1 MAIPNDLSLFS
12 SSSPPLLAGEVFVNA
27 SPAPSDDPCGDWSSI
42 PTSTVIPTI
51 YSIICVLGTIAN
63 SLAVCVLAHGSAS
76 RRTVANTFMLNL
88 CVSDLLFL
96 LSLPLWAVYYSQGY
110 NWPFG
115 RSACKICGF
124 LHNLNLYAS
133 IFFISCMSMDRYL
146 AIVHPLRSQ
155 SARDPK
161 RARLMCI
168 LVWVLACACAA
179 PTLALRDTYL
189 LEALGVEACV
199 ILYPDQTWYLTLV
212 WMKIV
217 LGFLLPLFAIS
228 CCYWAIGK
236 HLLADT
242 GLMRMQRASYP
253 TMPSFKSS
261 ESQEGCAKPE
271 RPPTPCFNPSS
282 NEGKPQMGRGVER
295 ILWTVAAVVLAFF
308 VCWFPFHCL
317 TFLDILKNE
326 GWLDG
331 CWVTWTYHN
340 LIPLTL
346 CLGFSNSAI
355 NPMLYCFIGNHF
367 RGRLGGLC
375 KGLCACFKARREE
388 HSQKRGSFSTRLSSF
403 SRKLSDLKDLAI
415 VETSVSPY
423 QPSSLQ
429 SQRTDFISPSLA
441 PDCKECMQSSD
452 R

>member
-1 MAIPNDLSLFS
+1 MAIPNDLSLFNSTS
-12 SSSPPLLAGEVFVNA
+12 SPLLAEKVFVNA
-27 SPAPSDDPCGDWSSI
+27 SQAPPADPCKDWSSV
-42 PTSTVIPTI
+42 PTTTVIPAI

-115 RSACKICGF
+115 RVACKICGV

-168 LVWVLACACAA
+168 LVWVLACACSA
-179 PTLALRDTYL
+179 PTLALRDIYP
-189 LEALGVEACV
+189 LEGLGVEACV

-217 LGFLLPLFAIS
+217 LAFLLPLFAIS
-228 CCYWAIGK
+228 CCYYAIGR

-242 GLMRMQRASYP
+242 GLVRMQSASHP
-253 TMPSFKSS
+253 TVPSSKPS
-261 ESQEGCAKPE
+261 ESQGGSTKLE
-271 RPPTPCFNPSS
+271 RPPTPGVSPSS
-282 NEGKPQMGRGVER
+282 NGSRPHVGRGVER

-308 VCWFPFHCL
+308 LCWFPFHCV

-326 GWLDG
+326 GWLDS
-331 CWVTWTYHN
+331 CWVTWTVHN

-355 NPMLYCFIGNHF
+355 NPVLYCFIGNHF
-367 RGRLGGLC
+367 RGHLGGLC
-375 KGLCACFKARREE
+375 KGLCARFKARTDE
-388 HSQKRGSFSTRLSSF
+388 HSQKRCSFSTRLSSF

-415 VETSVSPY
+415 VETSG
-423 QPSSLQ
+423 
-429 SQRTDFISPSLA
+429 A
-441 PDCKECMQSSD
+441 P
-452 R
+452 